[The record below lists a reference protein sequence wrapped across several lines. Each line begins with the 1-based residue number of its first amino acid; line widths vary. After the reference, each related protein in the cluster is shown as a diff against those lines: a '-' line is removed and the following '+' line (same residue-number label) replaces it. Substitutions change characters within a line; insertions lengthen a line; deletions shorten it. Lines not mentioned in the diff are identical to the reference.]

1 VANCSSS
8 KPPNVILDYPL
19 PGATD
24 ITIGGFD
31 EEQFATGPIQ
41 WHDIDHYTV
50 YWKLPLNKMSI
61 NIDGEEWTTGDQVA
75 IIDSGTSFN
84 LMPTPDVKDM
94 LKFIEKSLNV

>member
-1 VANCSSS
+1 
-8 KPPNVILDYPL
+8 
-19 PGATD
+19 
-24 ITIGGFD
+24 
-31 EEQFATGPIQ
+31 
-41 WHDIDHYTV
+41 
-50 YWKLPLNKMSI
+50 MSI